1 MDQSTLEVTM
11 ASNKLPGEKIPSG
24 YGISQVQNYTPQQ
37 MQLFNQ
43 GFGSV
48 SPDSYLSKLAGGDQ
62 SMFDEMEAPAKRQFN
77 EQLGGI
83 ASRFSQGG
91 GGPGAMSS
99 RRSSGFQNASSS
111 AASDFSQQ
119 LASNRQNLRMQAI
132 KDLHSM
138 SQQLLGNSPYTR
150 QLYQK
155 DQGGGNKWGSA
166 LSGALSGG
174 ASGFLAGGPLG
185 ALGGAA
191 LGGAG
196 GYFGSSGKDSGGF
209 GKEFG
214 DIISNYNKNKAQQG
228 NLGGSSKSPG
238 YNTSGP
244 YGLPTF
250 GGL

>member
-11 ASNKLPGEKIPSG
+11 ASSNKFPGEKIPKG

-37 MQLFNQ
+37 LQLHQQ
-43 GFGSV
+43 GFGAV
-48 SPDSYLSKLAGGDQ
+48 DPNSYLSKLAGGDQ
-62 SMFDEMEAPAKRQFN
+62 STFDEMEAPAKRQFN
-77 EQLGGI
+77 EQLGGL

-91 GGPGAMSS
+91 GGPGAMSA
-99 RRSSGFQNASSS
+99 RRSSGFQNSSSS

-119 LASNRQNLRMQAI
+119 LASNRQNLRMEAI
-132 KDLHSM
+132 KDLHGM
-138 SQQLLGNSPYTR
+138 SQSLLGNNPYTR
-150 QLYQK
+150 GLYQK
-155 DQGGGNKWGSA
+155 DQGQGNSWGSA

-174 ASGFLAGGPLG
+174 ASGFLTGGPLG
-185 ALGGAA
+185 AIGGAA

-196 GYFGSSGKDSGGF
+196 GYFGSSGKDAGGF

-214 DIISNYNKNKAQQG
+214 DLIGNYQKNKAQQG
-228 NLGGSSKSPG
+228 NLGGSSQSG
-238 YNTSGP
+238 GNTSSL